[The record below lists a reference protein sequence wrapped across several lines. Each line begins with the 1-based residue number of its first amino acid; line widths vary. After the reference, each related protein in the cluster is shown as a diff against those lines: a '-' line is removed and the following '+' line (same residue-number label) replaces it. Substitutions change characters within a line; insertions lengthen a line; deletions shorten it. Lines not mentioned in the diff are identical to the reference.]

1 MLVCH
6 TVTQAQRSLLRLQT
20 HRLHL
25 FVCVSVCVC
34 VCVCGCVCVCQ
45 TTYVYGHISLK
56 FNELHIDT
64 PV

>member
-6 TVTQAQRSLLRLQT
+6 TVTQAQRSLLGLQT

-25 FVCVSVCVC
+25 FVCECVC
-34 VCVCGCVCVCQ
+34 VGGGCQ
-45 TTYVYGHISLK
+45 TTYVYGHTSLK
-56 FNELHIDT
+56 SNELHTDT